1 MRHKIMNRRCS
12 RCSNSISKGVQDTK
26 LVFVYA
32 EMGIIELVVVVVVD
46 VGDVVSGIVKSFQD
60 TKFVFLYLEMGKI
73 DTVASR
79 IFAFRAVDYV

>member
-1 MRHKIMNRRCS
+1 M
-12 RCSNSISKGVQDTK
+12 
-26 LVFVYA
+26 
-32 EMGIIELVVVVVVD
+32 VVVVVVD

-60 TKFVFLYLEMGKI
+60 TKFVFLYLEMGKN